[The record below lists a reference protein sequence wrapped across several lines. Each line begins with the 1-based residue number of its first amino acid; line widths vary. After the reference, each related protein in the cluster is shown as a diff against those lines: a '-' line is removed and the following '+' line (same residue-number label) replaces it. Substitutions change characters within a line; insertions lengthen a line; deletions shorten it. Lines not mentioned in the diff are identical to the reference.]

1 VSFSYALGRR
11 NHEIYFALKTMD
23 TNRTT
28 QTSLAEAIEIGKILF
43 ASGLFKDLANEE
55 QAIARILRGQELGI
69 PPVAAL
75 TDESTILPPKPSNA
89 RQISNLL
96 NQLGVTSIKDRRAVA
111 ANHLGGRK
119 AADLSTD
126 ELEDVLT
133 AIRETYAPQMVDDTH
148 EETDKAEA
156 VEAAETVMVDDE
168 EEPIEPE
175 ATVDDTN
182 DDDEPTDAR
191 AAISAALDRSGI
203 TDIDERQRLVKQ
215 QLMAIRRRK
224 VETLTPEEL
233 TTVIKGIAAA

>member
-1 VSFSYALGRR
+1 
-11 NHEIYFALKTMD
+11 MD